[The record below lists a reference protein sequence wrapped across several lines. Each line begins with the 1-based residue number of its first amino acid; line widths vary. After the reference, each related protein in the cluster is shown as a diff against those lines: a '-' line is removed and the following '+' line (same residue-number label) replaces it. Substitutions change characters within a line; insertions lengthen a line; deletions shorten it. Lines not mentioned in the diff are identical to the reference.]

1 MRLICPNCDA
11 EYQVDD
17 AAIPASG
24 RDVQC
29 SNCGHAWFQLHAD
42 AELAQEAE
50 DALFG
55 DPPIAETPKAEQA
68 GMDQAAVRHPEVR
81 QTETRQDD
89 ALSAPANA
97 DMHADSALDADAP
110 PRAMGSR
117 QTLAESVLSVLR
129 EEAARETA
137 VRREEGTVDTTGSV
151 EMQPDLGLEDIAQS
165 GPTSAAA
172 RHIARLKGAAEP
184 DLALEPENQPEPEPK
199 VAARRDLLP
208 DIEEINST
216 LRANADRA
224 KEDEDAIDAL
234 PNLRPRRSGFRTG
247 FVLTI
252 IAAVILS
259 MAYIMAPRI
268 IAQIP
273 GSAPTLRA
281 YVSTVDAGRLWLDGL
296 MQSASGSVRSLTGET
311 N

>member
-17 AAIPASG
+17 AAVPASG

-29 SNCGHAWFQLHAD
+29 SNCGHAWFQMHTD
-42 AELAQEAE
+42 AETAQEAE

-55 DPPIAETPKAEQA
+55 EAPAADAVSVASPTPAEPAPAAPMVETAVADPPAEHVAMRPV
-68 GMDQAAVRHPEVR
+68 AA
-81 QTETRQDD
+81 
-89 ALSAPANA
+89 
-97 DMHADSALDADAP
+97 
-110 PRAMGSR
+110 R

-137 VRREEGTVDTTGSV
+137 VRREEGPVDAFGSV
-151 EMQPDLGLEDIAQS
+151 EMQPDLGLEDGAQTA
-165 GPTSAAA
+165 PTSAAA
-172 RHIARLKGAAEP
+172 RHIARLKGSEADSGAAPDLTAEAEFSAEP
-184 DLALEPENQPEPEPK
+184 DFTVEAGPR
-199 VAARRDLLP
+199 ATARRDLLP

-216 LRANADRA
+216 LRASADRA
-224 KEDEDAIDAL
+224 KDADDEIEAL
-234 PNLRPRRSGFRTG
+234 PNLRQKRGGFRSGF
-247 FVLTI
+247 VLVMI
-252 IAAVILS
+252 LAVVSS

-281 YVSTVDAGRLWLDGL
+281 YVSAVDAGRLWLDGV
-296 MQSASGSVRSLTGET
+296 MRSASGSLRSLTGET
-311 N
+311 K